1 MSTLKSVAYPIVA
14 LVTLL
19 IIATI
24 FSVTIMMK
32 GGEMSNQSVTLY
44 NVSFAYILAWGVEL
58 DRKAIGR
65 SAPFEY
71 GAFMFFL
78 WWVLFPVYLFQ
89 TRRWRGLA
97 IAFFIFFISSLP
109 GFVTYGV
116 SMLYDPAL

>member
-1 MSTLKSVAYPIVA
+1 MGSLRSIALPFVG

-19 IIATI
+19 TVATI
-24 FSVTIMMK
+24 FAVAIMVK
-32 GGEMSNQSVTLY
+32 GGEMSDSSVTLY
-44 NVSFAYILAWGVEL
+44 NASFAYILAWGVEL

-71 GAFMFFL
+71 AAFMFFL

-97 IAFFIFFISSLP
+97 IAFGILLSSSLP
-109 GFVTYGV
+109 TMVAYGV
-116 SMLYDPAL
+116 FMLYGPAL

>member
-1 MSTLKSVAYPIVA
+1 MRTLRSIAHPIVG

-19 IIATI
+19 TVATI
-24 FSVTIMMK
+24 FSVIIVIK
-32 GGEMSNQSVTLY
+32 GGEMSDHSVTLY

-71 GAFMFFL
+71 AAFMFFL

-97 IAFFIFFISSLP
+97 IAFCIFFISSLP
-109 GFVTYGV
+109 SFVAYGV
-116 SMLYDPAL
+116 YTLYGPAL